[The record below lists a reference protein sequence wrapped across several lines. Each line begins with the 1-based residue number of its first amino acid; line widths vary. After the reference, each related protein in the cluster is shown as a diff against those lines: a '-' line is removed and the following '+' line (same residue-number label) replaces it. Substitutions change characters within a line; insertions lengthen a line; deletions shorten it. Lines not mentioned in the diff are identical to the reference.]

1 MPLDTL
7 GSLEPSSRFAGARF
21 DAYRAGS
28 PSQREAFRQA
38 RAFAERVTRPRS
50 WGARLRAWLPGGPGP
65 EAPRGLYLVGPAGTG
80 KTHLM
85 AAVFHALMPQTPC
98 AFLHSGAFFRTAAR
112 PERLAEALAE
122 RGPDGPAVR
131 ALLLDEVE
139 LDDAANEARL
149 AHFLRALADRGVALM
164 ATSNA
169 RPNEFLSRHH
179 AGSGAHRRFLT
190 DALDGQCETVLVR
203 GDDRRR
209 QRGND
214 TDRRGAI
221 FVGPP
226 DAARAALSDA
236 YAAAEEPKRGF
247 SFDELRRA
255 ATETAHARL
264 VDELLQTDRLYI
276 AGVRL
281 DDTDDALRLLRLVDD
296 LYTDDEAPALFFSA
310 PAPPEE
316 WFTSPNDADGLR
328 AGVAEKFERTVS
340 RLHELCDVLPMG
352 DVRLAKDD

>member
-1 MPLDTL
+1 MLDAL
-7 GSLEPSSRFAGARF
+7 GSLDPPPRFAEAHLT
-21 DAYRAGS
+21 AYRADS
-28 PSQREAFRQA
+28 ASQREALRQA
-38 RAFAERVTRPRS
+38 RAFAVRVARTPS
-50 WGARLRAWLPGGPGP
+50 WTERLRGWLPGSSGPQT
-65 EAPRGLYLVGPAGTG
+65 PRGLYLVGPAGTG

-85 AAVFHALMPQTPC
+85 AAVFHRLAPQTPC

-149 AHFLRALADRGVALM
+149 AHFLRALSDRGVALM
-164 ATSNA
+164 ATSNS

-190 DALDGQCETVLVR
+190 DALDGRCETVLVR

-209 QRGND
+209 RNG
-214 TDRRGAI
+214 TPRRGAV

-226 DAARAALSDA
+226 EAARTALRDA
-236 YAAAEEPKRGF
+236 YEAANEPKRWLAF
-247 SFDELRRA
+247 AELRRA

-264 VDELLQTDRLYI
+264 IDELLATERLYV

-281 DDTDDALRLLRLVDD
+281 DGTDDALRLLRLVDD
-296 LYTDDEAPALFFSA
+296 LYTAPDAPALFFSA
-310 PAPPEE
+310 LAPPED
-316 WFTSPNDADGLR
+316 WFTAGGEAAEGLR
-328 AGVAEKFERTVS
+328 AGVAEKFKRTVS
-340 RLHELCDVLPMG
+340 RLRELCDVKRMD
-352 DVRLAKDD
+352 DVRLAKGD